1 MSDPIR
7 AALDKAAEAL
17 WLAES
22 LRAAGRI
29 RLTEWKDESED
40 TRQKWRF
47 MAAHGNAA
55 FLRALPDLSV
65 CPRLACNYNG
75 SGDSSA
81 TLADAVLAAAK
92 EDRE

>member
-1 MSDPIR
+1 MKLRSDVPAKI
-7 AALDKAAEAL
+7 
-17 WLAES
+17 
-22 LRAAGRI
+22 I
-29 RLTEWKDESED
+29 
-40 TRQKWRF
+40 
-47 MAAHGNAA
+47 AA

-65 CPRLACNYNG
+65 CPRLTCNYNG

>member
-7 AALDKAAEAL
+7 AALDKAVAIDQAPTRHIAPEKHVAE
-17 WLAES
+17 
-22 LRAAGRI
+22 I
-29 RLTEWKDESED
+29 I
-40 TRQKWRF
+40 
-47 MAAHGNAA
+47 AA

-92 EDRE
+92 EASNDS

>member
-7 AALDKAAEAL
+7 AALEKAAEAVRVSFIEEGSCYGGDACHAL
-17 WLAES
+17 PCKCAS
-22 LRAAGRI
+22 DAATKAI
-29 RLTEWKDESED
+29 
-40 TRQKWRF
+40 
-47 MAAHGNAA
+47 AA

-65 CPRLACNYNG
+65 CPRLTCNYNG

-92 EDRE
+92 EEPSSDT